1 MLSIKNLHASIGGKE
16 ILKGINLEVKAG
28 EIHAIM
34 GPNGAGKVRLRQS
47 SQEMKPEVTDGE
59 IILEG
64 EDLRELA
71 PEERAHKGIPFV
83 SVPSRNSWSFSNQF
97 YQISN

>member
-16 ILKGINLEVKAG
+16 IKGINLEVKAG

-47 SQEMKPEVTDGE
+47 SQEMKP
-59 IILEG
+59 
-64 EDLRELA
+64 
-71 PEERAHKGIPFV
+71 
-83 SVPSRNSWSFSNQF
+83 SN
-97 YQISN
+97 

>member
-1 MLSIKNLHASIGGKE
+1 
-16 ILKGINLEVKAG
+16 
-28 EIHAIM
+28 
-34 GPNGAGKVRLRQS
+34 
-47 SQEMKPEVTDGE
+47 MKPMSGE

-71 PEERAHKGIPFV
+71 PEERAHKVFLSFQYPVEIPGV
-83 SVPSRNSWSFSNQF
+83 SNQF